1 MPPNATRTVGQ
12 IGTRRTALLVTTLLL
27 SGRAMTLAFIGD
39 VGSGAAGDPPAAWL
53 MPLVGDAVI
62 GLSALVIAYFIV
74 RGHGLGAWTAIVAWN
89 IVGIWDAL
97 SAFLVHHSV
106 PWPEFFMV
114 EIFGASMFFA
124 ASAMHLLNLWLVT
137 RPDLGAYY
145 LDNQGPTDRRPIPSG
160 DAT

>member
-1 MPPNATRTVGQ
+1 MAPSANHTIGQ
-12 IGTRRTALLVTTLLL
+12 IGTRRTVLLVITLLL

-39 VGSGAAGDPPAAWL
+39 VGSGTAGDPPTAWL

-62 GLSALVIAYFIV
+62 GVSALVIAYLVV
-74 RGHGLGAWTAIVAWN
+74 RGHGLATWTAIVAWN

-97 SAFLVHHSV
+97 SAFLVYRSV

-124 ASAMHLLNLWLVT
+124 ASAMHLLSLWLVT
-137 RPDLGAYY
+137 RPDVRAHY
-145 LDNQGPTDRRPIPSG
+145 LDDQSAPDRRPIPSR